1 VTDGSMLLGCVILL
15 GAISTLAAA
24 YVAHIYKVLQ
34 DEFRQEVREIR
45 QAAKQEAE
53 FRAQEMFAELL
64 KQAQITVKQ
73 EITLEND
80 STIDW
85 GEKKDVL

>member
-1 VTDGSMLLGCVILL
+1 MNAVTDGQMLLGCVILM
-15 GAISTLAAA
+15 GMIATLAAA
-24 YVAHIYKVLQ
+24 YCVHMYKVMQ
-34 DEFRQEVREIR
+34 DDFREQVREIR
-45 QAAKQEAE
+45 QAAKAEAE
-53 FRAQEMFAELL
+53 YRAQEMFDDLL

-85 GEKKDVL
+85 GG

>member
-1 VTDGSMLLGCVILL
+1 MTDGQMLLGCVILL
-15 GAISTLAAA
+15 GTTATLTAA
-24 YVAHIYKVLQ
+24 YVAHMYKVLQ

-45 QAAKQEAE
+45 ENSKIEAE

-85 GEKKDVL
+85 GEKKDV

>member
-1 VTDGSMLLGCVILL
+1 MTDGQMFLGFAIMLGTI
-15 GAISTLAAA
+15 ATLAAA
-24 YVAHIYKVLQ
+24 YVVHMYKVLQ
-34 DEFRQEVREIR
+34 DDFREQVREIR

-53 FRAQEMFAELL
+53 FRAQEMFSELL

-73 EITLEND
+73 EITLENE

-85 GEKKDVL
+85 GDKDV

>member
-1 VTDGSMLLGCVILL
+1 MTDGGMLLGCVIFM
-15 GAISTLAAA
+15 GMIATLAAA
-24 YVAHIYKVLQ
+24 YVAHKYKMLQ

-45 QAAKQEAE
+45 KNTKIEAE
-53 FRAQEMFAELL
+53 CRAQEMFFDLL

-85 GEKKDVL
+85 GEKKYV

>member
-1 VTDGSMLLGCVILL
+1 MTDGQMLLGCVILM
-15 GAISTLAAA
+15 GTIATLAAA
-24 YVAHIYKVLQ
+24 YCVHMYKVMQ
-34 DEFRQEVREIR
+34 DDFREQVREIR
-45 QAAKQEAE
+45 QAAKAEAE
-53 FRAQEMFAELL
+53 CRAQEMFTDLL

-85 GEKKDVL
+85 GDKDV

>member
-1 VTDGSMLLGCVILL
+1 MTDGQMLLGCVILM
-15 GAISTLAAA
+15 GMIATIAAA

-53 FRAQEMFAELL
+53 FRAQEMFSDLL

-85 GEKKDVL
+85 GEKKYV